1 LQNGD
6 RAFQILLLICIP
18 YDQEGMDFAGVIDD
32 SIGAIPEMRL
42 RPFFLGVPRFGAEEI
57 PMILSLQ

>member
-6 RAFQILLLICIP
+6 RAFQICYGYASRMIRRGWISR
-18 YDQEGMDFAGVIDD
+18 VIDD